1 MYAMVQENEL
11 LYMKEQVRRA
21 KEAYEFICNCGHP
34 SPVEAQQ
41 LLKDGIVKGIPL
53 LMGGDIERAYKIYG
67 QHPESMKGKLIKK
80 TVGQVPVDM
89 MLWSIEKEQKL
100 HTEVMSVDSTNFLVT
115 MSGLLNLTMQTWI
128 RNEGRMEMGLSLQGQ
143 LGLLCSRA
151 FKPTIVYADPH
162 STFRNMMYNF
172 PGVEVDVGGA
182 GDYIPKVDAKIHRI
196 KELYRRV
203 KSRLAW
209 RLPGSLVPDLVT
221 YIVARL
227 SIHRTSALTEAV
239 APKEAFTGILVHY
252 HKGVKLAFGDCIE
265 AYEGTTNTSCSR
277 CSACI
282 VLYPANNEAG
292 SCNCSKLIRAQK
304 YADQIW

>member
-21 KEAYEFICNCGHP
+21 KEAYEFICNCGYP

-41 LLKDGIVKGIPL
+41 LLKDGNVKGIPL

-162 STFRNMMYNF
+162 STFRNMM
-172 PGVEVDVGGA
+172 
-182 GDYIPKVDAKIHRI
+182 
-196 KELYRRV
+196 
-203 KSRLAW
+203 
-209 RLPGSLVPDLVT
+209 
-221 YIVARL
+221 
-227 SIHRTSALTEAV
+227 
-239 APKEAFTGILVHY
+239 
-252 HKGVKLAFGDCIE
+252 
-265 AYEGTTNTSCSR
+265 
-277 CSACI
+277 
-282 VLYPANNEAG
+282 
-292 SCNCSKLIRAQK
+292 
-304 YADQIW
+304 